1 MAILAGNGYVCGT
14 QIEALIQLNDPN
26 YVPQRWEGTLLFWAT
41 ILIAV
46 LINTVLGQLLPPIE
60 TFMLVIHVLGFFA
73 ILIPLVYVRSPVPQD
88 ATSTM
93 MTDFLQMAPQKAT
106 AHEVFTV
113 FQNGG
118 GYPTQGLSFFVGLI
132 GTVFAMFGCDSAV
145 HMAEE
150 VKNADVTVPWSMLV
164 TTLLNGAFG
173 FAIVIA
179 VLFVTV
185 DVESVLESPTGLLGY
200 PYMQIFY
207 NSVGSKG
214 GATGMTVILLIMTVC
229 GTIASLATASRLIW
243 AFARDRGLPFWRHV
257 SKVQIGSSIP
267 IYAVIIASITACA
280 IGLIN
285 IGSAA
290 AFNDVISLSVTSLYA
305 SYIITE
311 SFLLYHRLR
320 GSIRSRNHLD
330 DTSDPSQ
337 LIWGPFHL
345 PGILGIVVNAFA
357 VCFGIIIFVFS
368 FFPAS
373 YHPAPDTMNYSVLMT
388 FAVILFSIIYY
399 IVWARRE
406 FKGPIVETSGFR
418 VEENIII
425 NSKAMDSK

>member
-1 MAILAGNGYVCGT
+1 
-14 QIEALIQLNDPN
+14 
-26 YVPQRWEGTLLFWAT
+26 
-41 ILIAV
+41 
-46 LINTVLGQLLPPIE
+46 
-60 TFMLVIHVLGFFA
+60 
-73 ILIPLVYVRSPVPQD
+73 
-88 ATSTM
+88 
-93 MTDFLQMAPQKAT
+93 MAPQKAS

-113 FQNGG
+113 FENGG

-132 GTVFAMFGCDSAV
+132 GTVFAMF
-145 HMAEE
+145 E
-150 VKNADVTVPWSMLV
+150 VRNADVTVPWSMLV

-185 DVESVLESPTGLLGY
+185 DVESVLESPTGILGY

-229 GTIASLATASRLIW
+229 GTIAALATTSRLIW
-243 AFARDRGLPFWRHV
+243 AYARDRGLPFWRQV
-257 SKVQIGSSIP
+257 SKVQMGSSIP
-267 IYAVIIASITACA
+267 VYAVIIASITACV

-290 AFNDVISLSVTSLYA
+290 AFNDVISLSVSSLYL

-311 SFLLYHRLR
+311 IFLLYHRCT
-320 GSIRSRNHLD
+320 GGIRSRSNID
-330 DTSDPSQ
+330 DTSEPNV

-345 PGILGIVVNAFA
+345 PGIFGIAVNLFA

-368 FFPAS
+368 FFPVY
-373 YHPAPDTMNYSVLMT
+373 YHPGAELMNYSVLMT
-388 FAVILFSIIYY
+388 FAVGIFALIYY
-399 IVWARRE
+399 LVWATRE
-406 FKGPIVETSGFR
+406 FKGPIVEVTPYSAAQSVVAFNLKGT
-418 VEENIII
+418 
-425 NSKAMDSK
+425 K

>member
-1 MAILAGNGYVCGT
+1 MKAGNGYVCGT

-41 ILIAV
+41 ILVAV

-60 TFMLVIHVLGFFA
+60 TAMLIIHVLGFFA
-73 ILIPLVYVRSPVPQD
+73 ILIPLVY
-88 ATSTM
+88 
-93 MTDFLQMAPQKAT
+93 MAPQKAT

-113 FQNGG
+113 FENGG
-118 GYPTQGLSFFVGLI
+118 GYPSQGLSFFVGLI

-150 VKNADVTVPWSMLV
+150 VRNADVTVPWSMLV

-173 FAIVIA
+173 FGIVIA

-185 DVESVLESPTGLLGY
+185 DIESVLESPTGLLGY

-214 GATGMTVILLIMTVC
+214 GATGMTVILLVMTVC

-311 SFLLYHRLR
+311 SFLLYHRCTNR
-320 GSIRSRNHLD
+320 IRSRSSLD

-345 PGILGIVVNAFA
+345 PGIFGIAVNAFA
-357 VCFGIIIFVFS
+357 VAFGIIIFVFS

-388 FAVILFSIIYY
+388 AAVVLFSVVYY
-399 IVWARRE
+399 VVWARRE
-406 FKGPIVETSGFR
+406 FKGPVVETGAWSSAEGGSI
-418 VEENIII
+418 VDV
-425 NSKAMDSK
+425 DSKGLESK

>member
-1 MAILAGNGYVCGT
+1 M
-14 QIEALIQLNDPN
+14 IQ
-26 YVPQRWEGTLLFWAT
+26 
-41 ILIAV
+41 
-46 LINTVLGQLLPPIE
+46 
-60 TFMLVIHVLGFFA
+60 
-73 ILIPLVYVRSPVPQD
+73 
-88 ATSTM
+88 
-93 MTDFLQMAPQKAT
+93 
-106 AHEVFTV
+106 
-113 FQNGG
+113 
-118 GYPTQGLSFFVGLI
+118 
-132 GTVFAMFGCDSAV
+132 
-145 HMAEE
+145 MAEE
-150 VKNADVTVPWSMLV
+150 VRNADVTVPWSMLV

-185 DVESVLESPTGLLGY
+185 DVESVLGSPTGLLGY

-229 GTIASLATASRLIW
+229 GTIAALATASRLIW

-257 SKVQIGSSIP
+257 SKVQMGSSIP

-311 SFLLYHRLR
+311 SFLLYHRCTNR
-320 GSIRSRNHLD
+320 IRSRGSVD
-330 DTSDPSQ
+330 DTSDTSQ
-337 LIWGPFHL
+337 LVWGPFHL
-345 PGILGIVVNAFA
+345 PGLFGIAVNAFA
-357 VCFGIIIFVFS
+357 VAFGIIIFVFS

-373 YHPAPDTMNYSVLMT
+373 YHPEPDTMNYSVLMT
-388 FAVILFSIIYY
+388 AAVVIFSVVYY
-399 IVWARRE
+399 VVWARRE
-406 FKGPIVETSGFR
+406 FKGPVVETGAWSLAEGGSV
-418 VEENIII
+418 VEVG
-425 NSKAMDSK
+425 SKALESG